1 MASKVQKISIALPK
15 EMVDD
20 IRYAVDSGQYSSAS
34 EVLREA
40 MREWKGPPKK
50 RPFPPNYPYARN
62 MDDLRR
68 MAQEGLDSLK
78 RGKGKP
84 MDEVFA
90 RLEAKYKAMEA
101 EQKKGKG
108 RRR

>member
-34 EVLREA
+34 EVVREA
-40 MREWKGPPKK
+40 IRGWEGPPKK

-68 MAQEGLDSLK
+68 MVQVGLDQAN
-78 RGKGKP
+78 RGELIP
-84 MDEVFA
+84 AEEVFA
-90 RLEAKYKAMEA
+90 ELKARFGGS
-101 EQKKGKG
+101 QPKTKKKK
-108 RRR
+108 RKT

>member
-20 IRYAVDSGQYSSAS
+20 IRYAVDSGDYASTS

-40 MREWKGPPKK
+40 VREWRDKR
-50 RPFPPNYPYARN
+50 RPFPPGYPYARN

-78 RGKGKP
+78 RGEGMP
-84 MDEVFA
+84 MEEVFD
-90 RLEAKYKAMEA
+90 RLEARYQAAVKRQKAA
-101 EQKKGKG
+101 K
-108 RRR
+108 RHR

>member
-1 MASKVQKISIALPK
+1 MAGKVQKISIALPK

-20 IRYAVDSGQYSSAS
+20 IRYAVDSGDYASTS

-40 MREWKGPPKK
+40 VREWRDKR

-68 MAQEGLDSLK
+68 MVQEGIDAAD
-78 RGKGKP
+78 RGELIP
-84 MDEVFA
+84 AEEVFD
-90 RLEAKYKAMEA
+90 RLEAKYRGMLPK
-101 EQKKGKG
+101 QKRG
-108 RRR
+108 RHR